1 MSRAFVKEDDG
12 LSFCFR
18 KKQEC
23 MYADKNGECYFDE
36 CRKEEETPRKKV
48 TSLRIEK
55 PKSPDISVLPY
66 ASAGKTRPSSGGTP
80 VVKYAKKPKKR

>member
-36 CRKEEETPRKKV
+36 CRKAEEAPRKKV
-48 TSLRIEK
+48 TGLRIER
-55 PKSPDISVLPY
+55 PKTPDLSVLPY
-66 ASAGKTRPSSGGTP
+66 AQNGRSALPSA
-80 VVKYAKKPKKR
+80 KNEKKPKKR